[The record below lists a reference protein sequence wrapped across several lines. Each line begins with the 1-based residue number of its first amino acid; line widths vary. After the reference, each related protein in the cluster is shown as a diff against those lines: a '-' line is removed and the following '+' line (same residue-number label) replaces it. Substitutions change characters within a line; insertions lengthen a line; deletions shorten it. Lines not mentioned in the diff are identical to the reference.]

1 MVQQLQFHYSL
12 ARPREF
18 STASHS
24 DLGIKIAFSNSELVI
39 GGSAGTTCNRSLLS
53 LRRLAEA
60 RKKLSRPWNNNG
72 FKGKRQ
78 IILI

>member
-1 MVQQLQFHYSL
+1 MVQQITISLQPSPA
-12 ARPREF
+12 ARIFNRV
-18 STASHS
+18 HS